1 MRGAYLLIIRLGDE
15 TTVRTRAREF
25 HLRPGY
31 YVYVGSAMNSL
42 EARVRRHMSRHGHKR
57 LHWHIDYLLERAE
70 VLEAILIPSEERI
83 EERLSDAVSRL
94 GNAVEGFGAS
104 DLRVSSNLYR
114 FDEHPEDLLMNL
126 LSSMGLGWKTVKSV
140 DEI

>member
-1 MRGAYLLIIRLGDE
+1 MRGAYLLIIWLGDE
-15 TTVRTRAREF
+15 TTVKTMAREF

-42 EARVRRHMSRHGHKR
+42 EARVRRHMSRNKK

-70 VLEAILIPSEERI
+70 VLEAILIPSDERI
-83 EERLSDAVSRL
+83 EESLSDAVSRL
-94 GNAVEGFGAS
+94 GEAVEGFGAS

-114 FDEHPEDLLMNL
+114 FDEHPGDLLMNL